1 MSQVIEHPLLC
12 RRCIL
17 PETFPGIK
25 FDGQGVCN
33 HCRRE
38 EKNADKLLGKKV
50 SYRKKLDELIA
61 ECRDK
66 APSYDVIMA
75 FSGGKDSSYTMKLL
89 KEIYGLKILALT
101 FDNHFISPTSLE
113 NIANLTDRLDIDH
126 INFTM
131 PWPVAKEFFACA
143 AKEDIFP
150 LPTLLRASAIC
161 TACIGIVKSLV
172 LKTALE
178 MNIPL
183 VAFGWSP
190 GQAPIQSAI
199 MKTNPMLTKKNQA
212 AFRNGF
218 PEDIGQRLEQYLIP
232 DLYYELY
239 AERFPYN
246 IHPLAFFEYNEDNIK
261 VELMAA
267 GWQAPED
274 TDTNSSNCLLNAY
287 ANQCHL
293 ERHGFHPYVWEIANM
308 VRQGVMD
315 RDEGIEKIYAPQ
327 NAEMVEYAE
336 TQFKVQSSTFKVQS

>member
-1 MSQVIEHPLLC
+1 MDQVIRHPLLC

-25 FDGQGVCN
+25 FDAQGVCN

-38 EKNADKLLGKKV
+38 EKSADKVPEKKA
-50 SYRKKLDELIA
+50 SYRKKLDDLIA

-66 APSYDVIMA
+66 APVYDAIMA

-89 KEIYGLKILALT
+89 KEISGLKILALT

-113 NIANLTDRLDIDH
+113 NITNLTDRLDIDH

-131 PWPVAKEFFACA
+131 PWPLAKELFSCA

-199 MKTNPMLTKKNQA
+199 MKTNPMLTEKNQA

-218 PEDIGQRLEQYLIP
+218 PEAIGSRLEQYLIP
-232 DLYYELY
+232 AAYYQLY

-246 IHPLAFFEYNEDNIK
+246 IHPLAFFEYNEDKIK
-261 VELMAA
+261 SELTAS

-308 VRQGVMD
+308 VRQGVVG
-315 RDEGIEKIYAPQ
+315 RDEGIEKIYSQQ
-327 NAEMVEYAE
+327 NLEA
-336 TQFKVQSSTFKVQS
+336 VQSAKFRVQS